1 MRRSGTLQ
9 TTERTTTCRRPK
21 SNQKRPRGRKNKLGP
36 AGDEA
41 VKFDHVDGLLDGLLL
56 GEDLLDV
63 CRARCGRDAE
73 PPAIEPVE
81 VGEVDQVSVE
91 DVDDRR
97 EDDAEEKVK
106 EEADRAGC
114 HTAQWRRAAVL
125 VMSINRDGDFASAPA
140 DDLRLRSASI
150 CILDLRRGLLPVCC
164 RSVEFQRSVSSSF
177 QLHYPSMGSRWRGP
191 RKTHPSAKRLMPSS
205 YWRLRSCAGLCLG
218 FGEAPCRRPR
228 RRSGSSAH
236 DARRGA
242 PPQTRQ
248 KAAKSCVVNSG
259 PTIRRLCKYRKP

>member
-41 VKFDHVDGLLDGLLL
+41 VKFDHVDGLLL
-56 GEDLLDV
+56 GEDLLGV
-63 CRARCGRDAE
+63 CRARCRRGAE

-114 HTAQWRRAAVL
+114 HTAQRRRAAVL
-125 VMSINRDGDFASAPA
+125 VMSINRDGDFASA
-140 DDLRLRSASI
+140 
-150 CILDLRRGLLPVCC
+150 C
-164 RSVEFQRSVSSSF
+164 R
-177 QLHYPSMGSRWRGP
+177 
-191 RKTHPSAKRLMPSS
+191 
-205 YWRLRSCAGLCLG
+205 
-218 FGEAPCRRPR
+218 
-228 RRSGSSAH
+228 
-236 DARRGA
+236 
-242 PPQTRQ
+242 
-248 KAAKSCVVNSG
+248 
-259 PTIRRLCKYRKP
+259 